1 MEAMEVHPM
10 PEPIDWSLTTF
21 EGNRRRQHEAF
32 RALSFRE
39 KLVRLEQMGEVARIF
54 AADKPRPHGNSTR
67 PAPSYPRRDGEAR

>member
-1 MEAMEVHPM
+1 M

-39 KLVRLEQMGEVARIF
+39 KLLRLEQMSEVAQIF
-54 AADKPRPHGNSTR
+54 VADKLRRRGSSAR
-67 PAPSYPRRDGEAR
+67 PAASYPRRDGEAR